1 MGEILTKTM
10 IESEEAHFSENRA
23 PKLRLIQNQ
32 DQCVDLAVFELWLKS
47 SVDQLLYKKA
57 CFENAKISFDSS
69 FGYVA
74 VKCMIENLAE
84 FILHRKQHN
93 KRLRPD
99 EIYRLRIAICRN
111 ETLKAYWEGANLGL
125 ILEQDDALSDR
136 ELYYLMKH
144 DNNSDHSSKA
154 RSSNPLNSYQEIK
167 LEQLFDEIEKS
178 YEKNLDERKALKDSI
193 GLISMM
199 VIIPILWLVRL

>member
-1 MGEILTKTM
+1 MGEVLTKTM
-10 IESEEAHFSENRA
+10 IESEEAHFYENRA
-23 PKLRLIQNQ
+23 PKLRLIQNH
-32 DQCVDLAVFELWLKS
+32 DQCVDLTIFESWLKS

-57 CFENAKISFDSS
+57 CFENAKLSFDIS

-74 VKCMIENLAE
+74 VKCMLENLAE

-99 EIYRLRIAICRN
+99 EIYRLRISICRN

-136 ELYYLMKH
+136 ELYYLIKTGN
-144 DNNSDHSSKA
+144 DSEQSSQTKA
-154 RSSNPLNSYQEIK
+154 SGPLNSYQEIK
-167 LEQLFDEIEKS
+167 LEQLFEEIERNYQKS
-178 YEKNLDERKALKDSI
+178 LDERKVLKDSI
-193 GLISMM
+193 GLRSMM
-199 VIIPILWLVRL
+199 AIIPILWFIRL